1 MTKKKP
7 FWDVDE
13 NKGYRSIKA
22 SDNLDYKVWVG
33 DQQENNQKKWWY
45 NANNQQAVAE
55 TLARISK
62 DINKIIYYLVDNEYL
77 YNNDPIAF
85 GIYHTFNLHI
95 PDWNGKSNEP
105 LFVYQEMRPNDY
117 GILGLNK
124 PKKIITIKAE
134 LDNNKVIDYELGK
147 KRLILL
153 TLRNQN
159 NGELY
164 DYSKILDLAIHEL
177 THTTCN
183 DVRWVPEWRGG
194 NHREPYPTYHRQM
207 RQWAKNCKVL

>member
-1 MTKKKP
+1 MAKKKP

-45 NANNQQAVAE
+45 NSDNQQAVAE
-55 TLARISK
+55 TLARVRK
-62 DINKIIYYLVDNEYL
+62 DINKLLYYLVDNEYL

-95 PDWNGKSNEP
+95 PEWNGKSNEP
-105 LFVYQEMRPNDY
+105 NFVYQEMRPNDH

-183 DVRWVPEWRGG
+183 DVRWVPEWKGG